1 MIKFVGEQGS
11 MMQDRQRAHMIAASL
26 IPAQV
31 SQGAELMCIYHQQ
44 NIEER
49 TNGAWKLQIPFKV
62 DVQSA
67 KQKQYKCSVCINSQP
82 SSDKAW
88 LCHTKTGKLCFPQRM
103 SDKHSPE

>member
-1 MIKFVGEQGS
+1 VGEQGS
-11 MMQDRQRAHMIAASL
+11 VMQDRQRAHMIAASL
-26 IPAQV
+26 M

-44 NIEER
+44 NTEER

-88 LCHTKTGKLCFPQRM
+88 LCHM
-103 SDKHSPE
+103 SDKHSPK